1 MNLSVRHRPVKKN
14 DMSPMELENLL
25 SRLALA
31 LGIGLLFGL
40 ERGWRQREAEPGSR
54 AAGIRTFG
62 ISGLLG
68 GVIGALA
75 MGGGGVNSPG
85 GAFVLGAGFA
95 VYSGVLTVFGRDENR
110 VRGSASATGVIAG
123 MLVFALGAFAV
134 LGDMQIAAA
143 SAVAAAGLLALRKEM
158 HGWVESISWPELRS
172 LFVLLA
178 MTFIALPIMPSDP
191 VGPFGG
197 VNPREVW
204 IIALVLAA
212 VSFFGYAAVK
222 YFGGRRGLLLSSFA
236 GGLASSTA
244 VTVFSARAARA
255 GEAPP
260 RLLAAAVS
268 MASAVMFLRVVAI
281 VAALNP
287 VLLPLVTPALLAA
300 ALFAFTYALVMSAP
314 AQDSSSQV
322 MPVRFRNPF
331 DFFAVVGF
339 ALFLGVIIVLGRA
352 VGEYFGAGG
361 AILGAAAVG
370 IADVDSVAVSV
381 SRLVPHTLHADS
393 AALAILAAV
402 ATDTLS
408 KIGIGAAIG
417 RGRFAAEIA
426 AMAAGCLVAGGL
438 GLWGAFALL
447 GWSALT

>member
-1 MNLSVRHRPVKKN
+1 M
-14 DMSPMELENLL
+14 DFENVL

-40 ERGWRQREAEPGSR
+40 ERGWQRREAEPGSR

-68 GVIGALA
+68 GVMGALA
-75 MGGGGVNSPG
+75 MAVGGAASAGGG
-85 GAFVLGAGFA
+85 ALLGAAFA
-95 VYSGVLTVFGRDENR
+95 IYSAVLAVFGREENR
-110 VRGSASATGVIAG
+110 ASGSASATSVIAG
-123 MLVFALGAFAV
+123 MLAFALGAYAV
-134 LGDMQIAAA
+134 VGEMRVAAA
-143 SAVAAAGLLALRKEM
+143 AAVAAVGLLALRKEM
-158 HGWVESISWPELRS
+158 HGWLETVTWPELRS

-178 MTFIALPIMPSDP
+178 MTFIALPIVPDNP
-191 VGPFGG
+191 IGPFGG

-204 IIALVLAA
+204 VIALTLAA
-212 VSFFGYAAVK
+212 VSFLGYVAVK

-287 VLLPLVTPALLAA
+287 GLLPLVTPTLVAA
-300 ALFAFTYALVMSAP
+300 ASFAFAFALVMVCRRHDGPLQAS
-314 AQDSSSQV
+314 V
-322 MPVRFRNPF
+322 VRLRNPF

-339 ALFLGVIIVLGRA
+339 ALFLGLIIVLGRA

-361 AILGAAAVG
+361 AILGAAAIGV
-370 IADVDSVAVSV
+370 ADVDSVAVSV
-381 SRLVPHTLHADS
+381 SRLVPRTLDPGS

-402 ATDTLS
+402 GTDTLS

-417 RGRFAAEIA
+417 RGVFAAEIA
-426 AMAAGCLVAGGL
+426 LMALGCFIAGGL
-438 GLWGAFALL
+438 GLWVTFTPLA
-447 GWSALT
+447 

>member
-1 MNLSVRHRPVKKN
+1 
-14 DMSPMELENLL
+14 MEFENLL

-40 ERGWRQREAEPGSR
+40 ERGWRRREAEPGSR

-68 GVIGALA
+68 GVLGALA
-75 MGGGGVNSPG
+75 MAVGGAGSAGGG
-85 GAFVLGAGFA
+85 AVLGAGFA
-95 VYSGVLTVFGRDENR
+95 TYSAVLTVFGRDENK
-110 VRGSASATGVIAG
+110 VRGSVSATSVVAG
-123 MLVFALGAFAV
+123 MLAFALGAYAV
-134 LGDMQIAAA
+134 LGEMRVAAA
-143 SAVAAAGLLALRKEM
+143 AAVAAVGLLALREEM
-158 HGWVESISWPELRS
+158 HGWVERITWPELRS

-178 MTFIALPIMPSDP
+178 MTFIALPILPDDP
-191 VGPFGG
+191 IGPFGG

-212 VSFFGYAAVK
+212 VSFLGYVAVK

-260 RLLAAAVS
+260 RLLAAAVG

-281 VAALNP
+281 VMALNP
-287 VLLPLVTPALLAA
+287 GLLLLVAPTLVAA
-300 ALFAFTYALVMSAP
+300 AIFAFTFALLMAYRQ
-314 AQDSSSQV
+314 QDGSVQAGV
-322 MPVRFRNPF
+322 VRLRNPF
-331 DFFAVVGF
+331 DFLAVVGF
-339 ALFLGVIIVLGRA
+339 ALFLGLIIVLGRA

-370 IADVDSVAVSV
+370 IADVDSVTVSLT
-381 SRLVPHTLHADS
+381 RLVPQTLDAQS

-417 RGRFAAEIA
+417 GGAFAAEIGV
-426 AMAAGCLVAGGL
+426 MAAGCFAAGGL
-438 GLWGAFALL
+438 GLWLTFALL
-447 GWSALT
+447 A